1 MATFSVRIP
10 DDLAA
15 RFDRAAA
22 PVGGRSPMLRR
33 LIRAAVI
40 SEATSSN
47 VAPRMKVTSCAAQAR
62 VMVRLTAAEATAV
75 DAAAAAMELRRATWI
90 AALVRRRVLGRP
102 TFGRSEALQLAL
114 IRGEIRRIGV
124 NVNQIARA
132 VAMAQTE
139 RRLGCDNELASL
151 EVMRRELSAQVVA
164 LGDGF
169 QGNLDYWNVT

>member
-15 RFDRAAA
+15 HFDRAAA
-22 PVGGRSPMLRR
+22 PAGGRSAMLRR
-33 LIRAAVI
+33 LIRSAVAV
-40 SEATSSN
+40 EATSSD
-47 VAPRMKVTSCAAQAR
+47 VAARTKVTPCAGQAR
-62 VMVRLTAAEATAV
+62 VMVRLSPVEAAAV

-102 TFGRSEALQLAL
+102 TLTRSEALQLAS

-132 VAMAQTE
+132 VAQSG
-139 RRLGCDNELASL
+139 RLLGFDHELASL
-151 EVMRRELSAQVVA
+151 EALRRELSAQIA
-164 LGDGF
+164 AIGDGLK
-169 QGNLDYWNVT
+169 GNLDYWNVR